1 MSVLPTRTTAVHKRP
16 VPILKG
22 PSLVRVM
29 QDITEMASLV
39 LVRIRIFRK
48 SRIFTVCRYQ

>member
-22 PSLVRVM
+22 PSLVRAM